1 MAADPQITS
10 QPILVWDVPVRIFH
24 WLLVLSCVGAWVT
37 SESERL
43 AVWHLAFGY
52 TAGLLVMLRVVW
64 GFVGSRYARFSSFA
78 STPGATLAYLRAMLT
93 GRSAHSL
100 GHNPLGG
107 WMIWA
112 LLSCVLLT
120 VASGYLLYHEI
131 LDWDDL
137 HEGFANLGLS
147 LVVVHVAAALLMGR
161 VEKQSLVK
169 AMLNGKKL
177 GRPDQENRRPGYA
190 VGLMLLL
197 VVFYFFVGVVQS
209 RWPALTG

>member
-1 MAADPQITS
+1 MTS
-10 QPILVWDVPVRIFH
+10 QPILVWDVPVRLFH
-24 WLLVLSCVGAWVT
+24 WLLVFSCVGAWVT

-52 TAGLLVMLRVVW
+52 SAGLLVILRVVW
-64 GFVGSRYARFSSFA
+64 GFVGTRYARFSSFA
-78 STPGATLAYLRAMLT
+78 SSPRQTMAYLRTMLT
-93 GRSAHSL
+93 GRSAHPI

-107 WMIWA
+107 WMIWS

-120 VASGYLLYHEI
+120 VASGFLLYHEL

-161 VEKQSLVK
+161 FEKQSLVK
-169 AMLNGKKL
+169 AMLNGKKR
-177 GRPDQENRRPGYA
+177 GRPDQENRKPRYA
-190 VGLMLLL
+190 VSLILLL
-197 VVFYFFVGVVQS
+197 GMIYFFIGVIQS

>member
-1 MAADPQITS
+1 MAADPQIKL

-24 WLLVLSCVGAWVT
+24 WLLVTCCVGAWVT

-43 AVWHLAFGY
+43 MMWHLAFGY
-52 TAGLLVMLRVVW
+52 SAGLLVLLRVVW
-64 GFVGSRYARFSSFA
+64 GLIGSRYARFSSFA
-78 STPGATLAYLRAMLT
+78 STPRETLAYLRAMLT
-93 GRSAHSL
+93 GRSDHPV

-131 LDWDDL
+131 LTWDDL
-137 HEGFANLGLS
+137 HEGFANLGLG
-147 LVVVHVAAALLMGR
+147 LVLAHVAAAVVMGW

-169 AMLNGKKL
+169 AMLHGRKM
-177 GRPDQENRRPGYA
+177 GRPEQAIRRPWYT
-190 VGLMLLL
+190 VGTLLL
-197 VVFYFFVGVVQS
+197 VVMVYVFVEILQGKL
-209 RWPALTG
+209 PALTS